1 MNTNIWNPFREMEA
15 LLDRY
20 NQATG
25 RTLARSE
32 DEGAVTLA
40 DWSPSVDIEESD
52 NSYLIKADLPGVKK
66 EDIDV
71 TFDKG
76 VLGIRGEKHEE
87 KETGEKGGK
96 RHRTERFS
104 GRFERYFT
112 LPSEINVE
120 GIDASYRDGVLS
132 LLIPKAREAK
142 PKSIDVAV
150 R

>member
-20 NQATG
+20 NRATG
-25 RTLARSE
+25 RALTGSE
-32 DEGAVTLA
+32 DEGAVTRA

-52 NSYLIKADLPGVKK
+52 DSYLIKADLPGVKK
-66 EDIDV
+66 ENIDV

-76 VLGIRGEKHEE
+76 VLGILGEKREE
-87 KETGEKGGK
+87 KETGEQGSK
-96 RHRTERFS
+96 RHRTERYT

-142 PKSIDVAV
+142 PKSIEVAV

>member
-1 MNTNIWNPFREMEA
+1 MNTNIWDPFREMEG

-20 NQATG
+20 NRATG
-25 RTLARSE
+25 RALTGSE

-52 NSYLIKADLPGVKK
+52 DSYLIKADLPGVKK
-66 EDIDV
+66 ENIDV

-76 VLGIRGEKHEE
+76 VLGILGEKREE
-87 KETGEKGGK
+87 KETGEQGSK
-96 RHRTERFS
+96 RHRTERFT

-142 PKSIDVAV
+142 PKSIEVAV